1 LVPTTSTFTS
11 IFPPDISPEFI
22 NMAAVA
28 GLPPAYADSTYQTA
42 HEDVYSSPL
51 TGTIETVLPPGVS
64 QEDFSLAIEK
74 AITALGKDAVFTG
87 DDLKYYVDPY
97 DIPEAGKVRNI
108 PSAAV
113 W

>member
-1 LVPTTSTFTS
+1 
-11 IFPPDISPEFI
+11 
-22 NMAAVA
+22 MAAVQ
-28 GLPPAYADSTYQTA
+28 GLPPAYADSTYQIA
-42 HEDVYSSPL
+42 HEDVFSTPL
-51 TGTIETVLPPGVS
+51 TGTIEAILPPGVS
-64 QEDFSLAIEK
+64 QDEFSEAIEK
-74 AITALGKDAVFTG
+74 VIGVLGKDAVFTG

>member
-1 LVPTTSTFTS
+1 MATVPGH
-11 IFPPDISPEFI
+11 
-22 NMAAVA
+22 V
-28 GLPPAYADSTYQTA
+28 PAYADPTYQTA
-42 HEDVYSSPL
+42 HEEVFSTPL
-51 TGTIETVLPPGVS
+51 TEAIELVLPPGVS
-64 QEDFSLAIEK
+64 REKFSQAINKVVEE
-74 AITALGKDAVFTG
+74 LGKDAVFTG